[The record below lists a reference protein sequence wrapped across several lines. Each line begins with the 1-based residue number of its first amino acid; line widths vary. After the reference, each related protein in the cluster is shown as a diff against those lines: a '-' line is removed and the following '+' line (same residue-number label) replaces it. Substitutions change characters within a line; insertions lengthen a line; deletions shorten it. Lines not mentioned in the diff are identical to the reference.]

1 MAGIPQRAPV
11 PAPAWVAATPAPSSL
26 SSLRHWAPGLN
37 LPAPPQGCG
46 RAASPEPP
54 SRGLGMGRGWGMGAG
69 GGFGPSPA
77 GGPALGSQP
86 PGVGAVGGGERPAR
100 EALKA
105 EGILFPRSRRWAS
118 CSQGP
123 CPGAISPSS
132 EAARERSV
140 TEGPCMGGRVCGARA
155 ALVCTCA
162 PVRVGPCA
170 GRDPHRHLA
179 TNAGRP
185 PPCSAGPAAPAAL
198 LLAGLGAPGGDRGAQ
213 ALPQPPSPGG
223 GQTGAW
229 ALPQPSTP
237 VGAGPAPSAQ
247 RPAGLHPGHRVWPR
261 WPSTPAAAWRPGGPC
276 RSSCCFQPSQR
287 LSPVSPDPQ
296 GL

>member
-185 PPCSAGPAAPAAL
+185 PLVLPAQLPRRPCFWPDL
-198 LLAGLGAPGGDRGAQ
+198 GLQEGTEGLRPCPSRQAQ
-213 ALPQPPSPGG
+213 AGAKLGPGRCPSP
-223 GQTGAW
+223 APPW
-229 ALPQPSTP
+229 ALVQLPRPSAQPDCIQATGSGP
-237 VGAGPAPSAQ
+237 GGPAPPPPPGDLGG
-247 RPAGLHPGHRVWPR
+247 PAE
-261 WPSTPAAAWRPGGPC
+261 AAAA
-276 RSSCCFQPSQR
+276 SSPASA
-287 LSPVSPDPQ
+287 
-296 GL
+296 